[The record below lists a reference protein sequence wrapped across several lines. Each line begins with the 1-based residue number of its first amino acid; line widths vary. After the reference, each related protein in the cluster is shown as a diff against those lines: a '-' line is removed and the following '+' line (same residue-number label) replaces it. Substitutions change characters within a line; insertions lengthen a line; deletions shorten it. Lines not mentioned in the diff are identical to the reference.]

1 MLCTSGVC
9 FNDSRALCA
18 GVVEAEC
25 RFKQLY
31 FKESLTFQYMLK
43 KIIKHHLQ
51 NIPICSSFERE
62 KRKEKAAELIFGLKL
77 SSSLQLGIL
86 VIVM

>member
-25 RFKQLY
+25 HLKQLY

-51 NIPICSSFERE
+51 NIPICSSFERG
-62 KRKEKAAELIFGLKL
+62 KRKEKAAELILGLKL
-77 SSSLQLGIL
+77 SSSFQLGIS